1 MRANVR
7 RAISSN
13 WASATGGPRDVFIS
27 GSWSITKRLKSA
39 PHERETCRDR
49 GVQTGAETGA
59 LRDKKK
65 DRGRREM
72 VEDKEEKRSEI
83 GTQRL
88 HINLRCYPRQNVL
101 IRIGSFQ
108 SNSTAHVT
116 RYRLAALIQPISVL
130 LYRPIERRETS
141 LYISLYLSLLW
152 QSAKFARSKRTL
164 RNESENTSVSSIYRD
179 HE

>member
-1 MRANVR
+1 MALFVSRDVKLTACSATSQDSSSRRSTLRANVR

-88 HINLRCYPRQNVL
+88 HINLRCYS
-101 IRIGSFQ
+101 GKMS
-108 SNSTAHVT
+108 
-116 RYRLAALIQPISVL
+116 
-130 LYRPIERRETS
+130 
-141 LYISLYLSLLW
+141 
-152 QSAKFARSKRTL
+152 
-164 RNESENTSVSSIYRD
+164 
-179 HE
+179 